1 MTGSSGDTQAPRP
14 KIAAMERG
22 PGPARY
28 TLPTLTGKEGHS
40 PSKTS
45 HPAYSF
51 GKKLGGGFI
60 RADCSPGPVHHV
72 DPSYTRHGRD
82 GIPSYSLYAR
92 HKDLAAFKTPGP
104 GAYQPEK
111 NATCFQGE
119 RKGPLYSLGYR
130 SRYRKRDANPSP
142 NTYTLPTLIGDH
154 VPNKPS
160 SACYSMSKRLK
171 IGDFATDYAR
181 TPGPA
186 RYETTS
192 ADVTQRKQPCYSMQ
206 ARQYM
211 PADATKK
218 PGPGA
223 HCPERCSAT
232 QRKAPAYSLGI
243 RHSEFIC
250 PLIIDVSD

>member
-1 MTGSSGDTQAPRP
+1 MQVCHDAC
-14 KIAAMERG
+14 
-22 PGPARY
+22 
-28 TLPTLTGKEGHS
+28 
-40 PSKTS
+40 S
-45 HPAYSF
+45 H
-51 GKKLGGGFI
+51 GL
-60 RADCSPGPVHHV
+60 
-72 DPSYTRHGRD
+72 
-82 GIPSYSLYAR
+82 LLQ
-92 HKDLAAFKTPGP
+92 DLAAFKTPGP

-130 SRYRKRDANPSP
+130 SRYRKSKPPFNYCAILLSSHISLSLPSSLPCTLYTSSGDANPSP
-142 NTYTLPTLIGDH
+142 NTYTLPTLIGDR

-211 PADATKK
+211 PAGTMSVS
-218 PGPGA
+218 
-223 HCPERCSAT
+223 HSYIICNSVCRICSGSFILLVWT
-232 QRKAPAYSLGI
+232 QQ
-243 RHSEFIC
+243 
-250 PLIIDVSD
+250 